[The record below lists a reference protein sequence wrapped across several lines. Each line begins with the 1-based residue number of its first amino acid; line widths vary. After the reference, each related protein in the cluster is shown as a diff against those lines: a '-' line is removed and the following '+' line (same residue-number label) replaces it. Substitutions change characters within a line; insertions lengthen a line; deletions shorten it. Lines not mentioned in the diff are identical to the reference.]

1 MQVVNLDLFGDDKS
15 ELSKVI
21 EALKL
26 QLSENEI
33 EGIDRITTALRD
45 YALGDIKKIMMGD
58 NVLASFIL
66 CSCFIEQMATY
77 RYGTQNVGHPE
88 FKRFI
93 DEYLVGYDSKLLRT
107 DLRNKLVHNYS
118 LGETYSL
125 TMQSRD
131 AHLKDAMNGT
141 IILNLENFIEDL
153 ERALHRFLNQLVT
166 EPIVRSLAF
175 KVLSK
180 NHIVGMSSIDYIN
193 TKHPDLIQ

>member
-1 MQVVNLDLFGDDKS
+1 MQLVNLDIFGDDKS

-21 EALKL
+21 EELKL

-33 EGIDRITTALRD
+33 EGIDRITIALRD
-45 YALGDIKKIMMGD
+45 YALGDIKKIMTGN

-66 CSCFIEQMATY
+66 CSCFIEQVATY
-77 RYGTQNVGHPE
+77 RYGTPNVGHPE
-88 FKRFI
+88 FRQFI
-93 DEYLVGYDSKLLRT
+93 DDYLVGYDSQKLRA

-131 AHLKDAMNGT
+131 AHLRKATNGS
-141 IILNLENFIEDL
+141 IILNLENFVDDL
-153 ERALHRFLNQLVT
+153 EQALHRFLNQLVT
-166 EPIVRSLAF
+166 EPTVRKLAF

-180 NHIVGMSSIDYIN
+180 NHIIGMSNIDYIN
-193 TKHPDLIQ
+193 TNHPDLIQ

>member
-1 MQVVNLDLFGDDKS
+1 MQVINLDIFGDDKT

-33 EGIDRITTALRD
+33 EGIDRITIALRD
-45 YALGDIKKIMMGD
+45 YALGDIKKIIVGN

-66 CSCFIEQMATY
+66 CSCFIEQVATY

-93 DEYLVGYDSKLLRT
+93 DEYLVGYDGRLLRA

-131 AHLKDAMNGT
+131 AHLREATNGS
-141 IILNLENFIEDL
+141 IILNLENFVEDL
-153 ERALHRFLNQLVT
+153 ERALQSFLHQLVT
-166 EPIVRSLAF
+166 DPNVRRLAF

-180 NHIVGMSSIDYIN
+180 NHIVGMSNIDYIN
-193 TKHPDLIQ
+193 TNHPDLIQ